1 MLNYMIKG
9 KIIDIIKK
17 HIKKKKFDEKTNLE
31 KINEW
36 DSLVHLNILFA
47 IEKFFKIKFTI
58 NEISTFKNI
67 GEIINS
73 VEKKIK

>member
-1 MLNYMIKG
+1 MIKG